1 MTLETGIR
9 VATAIA
15 LTGITSA
22 WLWWLR
28 RDLHRIRAG
37 VNVIYEDVQS
47 LRLAHEH
54 DAESAARRMLGVEAA
69 AAAAEREARVVSIIL
84 SGNGGL
90 LSRLHQVEQDTPP
103 HAYTALEA
111 IE

>member
-15 LTGITSA
+15 LSGIASA
-22 WLWWLR
+22 WLWRLR
-28 RDLHRIRAG
+28 QDLLRIRAG
-37 VNVIYEDVQS
+37 INVIYEDVQS

-54 DAESAARRMLGVEAA
+54 DTECVARRMMGVEAA

-90 LSRLHQVEQDTPP
+90 LSRLHRVEQHPP
-103 HAYTALEA
+103 AHPYAALEA